1 MTDLA
6 PLAGLFG
13 VLTLG
18 LLSPGPD
25 FLLILR
31 NSLGPTAARGL
42 GTVAG
47 IGLGL
52 AVQMLAIS
60 LGFASLPPQ
69 AMRVVQLA
77 GAAYLAYLGLRS
89 LLARAEPPTPPTA
102 ASPIPPPVSG
112 THTFLFRSEQ
122 ESMRSARGASGP
134 FHRGFLDGLICN
146 LTNPKAFLFFV
157 GLFAQVVPAGASL
170 PRRIGLP
177 VAIVVHGATLWTLIV
192 LALRAPLV
200 AAQLRRAQHWLPRA
214 FGLALLALAAW
225 LVWAT
230 LPQ

>member
-31 NSLGPTAARGL
+31 NSLGPTAARGF

-69 AMRVVQLA
+69 AMRLVQLA

-89 LLARAEPPTPPTA
+89 LLARAEPPTSPA
-102 ASPIPPPVSG
+102 AAFPGSTPAAG
-112 THTFLFRSEQ
+112 THASLFRSEQ
-122 ESMRSARGASGP
+122 TSVRFAREAAGP
-134 FHRGFLDGLICN
+134 FRRGFLDGLICN

-157 GLFAQVVPAGASL
+157 GLFAQVVPAGTSL

-177 VAIVVHGATLWTLIV
+177 VAIIVHGATLWTLIV
-192 LALRAPLV
+192 LALRAPLI

-214 FGLALLALAAW
+214 FGVLLLALAAW
-225 LVWAT
+225 LAWTT
-230 LPQ
+230 LAA

>member
-52 AVQMLAIS
+52 AQFHHAA
-60 LGFASLPPQ
+60 LGTP
-69 AMRVVQLA
+69 RY
-77 GAAYLAYLGLRS
+77 GAAHMGLG
-89 LLARAEPPTPPTA
+89 
-102 ASPIPPPVSG
+102 G
-112 THTFLFRSEQ
+112 
-122 ESMRSARGASGP
+122 SAIACRQ
-134 FHRGFLDGLICN
+134 N
-146 LTNPKAFLFFV
+146 EFF
-157 GLFAQVVPAGASL
+157 
-170 PRRIGLP
+170 
-177 VAIVVHGATLWTLIV
+177 
-192 LALRAPLV
+192 
-200 AAQLRRAQHWLPRA
+200 
-214 FGLALLALAAW
+214 
-225 LVWAT
+225 
-230 LPQ
+230 

>member
-25 FLLILR
+25 FLLVLR
-31 NSLGPTAARGL
+31 NSLGPTAARGF

-69 AMRVVQLA
+69 AMRLVQLA

-89 LLARAEPPTPPTA
+89 LLAHAEPPTPPARDFPRSTPA
-102 ASPIPPPVSG
+102 AG
-112 THTFLFRSEQ
+112 THASLFRSEQ
-122 ESMRSARGASGP
+122 ENVRSAHDTAGP
-134 FHRGFLDGLICN
+134 FRRGFLDGLICN

-157 GLFAQVVPAGASL
+157 GLFAQVVPAGSSL

-177 VAIVVHGATLWTLIV
+177 VAIVIHGATLWTLIV

-200 AAQLRRAQHWLPRA
+200 AEQLRRAQHWLPRA
-214 FGLALLALAAW
+214 FGLLLLALAAW
-225 LVWAT
+225 LAWTT
-230 LPQ
+230 LRA

>member
-25 FLLILR
+25 FLLVLR
-31 NSLGPTAARGL
+31 NSLGPTAARGF

-52 AVQMLAIS
+52 AAQMLAIS
-60 LGFASLPPQ
+60 FGFASLPPQ
-69 AMRVVQLA
+69 AMRAVQLV
-77 GAAYLAYLGLRS
+77 GAAYLAYLGIRS
-89 LLARAEPPTPPTA
+89 LLARAPSPTPPTA
-102 ASPIPPPVSG
+102 EAPNPPPNSDA
-112 THTFLFRSEQ
+112 HTFRHGFR
-122 ESMRSARGASGP
+122 
-134 FHRGFLDGLICN
+134 DGLICN

-170 PRRIGLP
+170 SRRIGLP
-177 VAIVVHGATLWTLIV
+177 VAIIVHGATLWTLVV
-192 LALRAPLV
+192 LALRAPPV
-200 AAQLRRAQHWLPRA
+200 AAQLQRAQHWLPRA
-214 FGLALLALAAW
+214 FGVLLLALAAY
-225 LVWAT
+225 LVCQT
-230 LPQ
+230 LAA